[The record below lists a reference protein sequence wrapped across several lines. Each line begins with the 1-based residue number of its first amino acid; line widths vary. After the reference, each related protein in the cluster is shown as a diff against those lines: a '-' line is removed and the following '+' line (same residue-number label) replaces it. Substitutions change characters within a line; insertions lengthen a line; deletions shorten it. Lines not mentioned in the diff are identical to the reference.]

1 MLIVV
6 LNDGET
12 YTDIDGC
19 VIVDVPDEM
28 DSEDIEMYLREG
40 EWDGLDITAVLRVYQ
55 IIEGTV

>member
-12 YTDIDGC
+12 FTGIEGC

-40 EWDGLDITAVLRVYQ
+40 EWDGFDIATALRVYQ
-55 IIEGTV
+55 SIEGTA

>member
-12 YTDIDGC
+12 YTDIGGC

-40 EWDGLDITAVLRVYQ
+40 EWDGLDIATALRVYQ
-55 IIEGTV
+55 IVEGTA